1 MKKMLNEWRKFVN
14 EAEQI
19 SEEQKDPDKISQA
32 RLDGATDWS
41 EGGSMERADKW
52 EDGPYFDDYEDA
64 YYTAR
69 EEEDR
74 QDYYADLEEDLDEGE
89 DSRVRKMTPAGDLEY
104 FEMLMDNGDSYIAE
118 YDPSSEKVI
127 VYTIQDAGEEL
138 AARALRYIQQDAPYD
153 QERFP
158 EPEEM
163 NEEQLDPDKYYLM
176 DGGRVYKGPFDSYE
190 EAEDAEDV
198 GGLQIKSP
206 KPKFSPEEI
215 AAAKARAAKFGL

>member
-19 SEEQKDPDKISQA
+19 REEQKDPEMISQA
-32 RLDGATDWS
+32 RLDGATDYR
-41 EGGSMERADKW
+41 EHGSMERADRW
-52 EDGPYFDDYEDA
+52 EGGPYFEEYEDA
-64 YYTAR
+64 YYTER
-69 EEEDR
+69 EEGDR
-74 QDYYADLEEDLDEGE
+74 QDYYRDLDDDLNEGG
-89 DSRVRKMTPAGDLEY
+89 DNRVRKMTPAGDLEY

-158 EPEEM
+158 EGE
-163 NEEQLDPDKYYLM
+163 
-176 DGGRVYKGPFDSYE
+176 
-190 EAEDAEDV
+190 
-198 GGLQIKSP
+198 
-206 KPKFSPEEI
+206 
-215 AAAKARAAKFGL
+215 

>member
-74 QDYYADLEEDLDEGE
+74 QDYYA
-89 DSRVRKMTPAGDLEY
+89 
-104 FEMLMDNGDSYIAE
+104 
-118 YDPSSEKVI
+118 
-127 VYTIQDAGEEL
+127 
-138 AARALRYIQQDAPYD
+138 
-153 QERFP
+153 
-158 EPEEM
+158 
-163 NEEQLDPDKYYLM
+163 
-176 DGGRVYKGPFDSYE
+176 
-190 EAEDAEDV
+190 
-198 GGLQIKSP
+198 
-206 KPKFSPEEI
+206 
-215 AAAKARAAKFGL
+215 

>member
-89 DSRVRKMTPAGDLEY
+89 DNRVRKMTPAGDIEY
-104 FEMLMDNGDSYIAE
+104 FEMIMESGDSYIVE
-118 YDPSSEKVI
+118 YDPSSEEVM
-127 VYTIQDAGEEL
+127 VYAIQDAGEEL
-138 AARALRYIQQDAPYD
+138 AARALRYIHQDLPYD
-153 QERFP
+153 QERLP
-158 EPEEM
+158 EDEE
-163 NEEQLDPDKYYLM
+163 
-176 DGGRVYKGPFDSYE
+176 
-190 EAEDAEDV
+190 
-198 GGLQIKSP
+198 
-206 KPKFSPEEI
+206 
-215 AAAKARAAKFGL
+215 

>member
-19 SEEQKDPDKISQA
+19 SEEQKDRDKISQA

-74 QDYYADLEEDLDEGE
+74 QDYYDDLEEDLDERCQKGYKTHPT
-89 DSRVRKMTPAGDLEY
+89 RKTKKMYGKTY
-104 FEMLMDNGDSYIAE
+104 RNCVKAE
-118 YDPSSEKVI
+118 
-127 VYTIQDAGEEL
+127 
-138 AARALRYIQQDAPYD
+138 
-153 QERFP
+153 
-158 EPEEM
+158 
-163 NEEQLDPDKYYLM
+163 
-176 DGGRVYKGPFDSYE
+176 
-190 EAEDAEDV
+190 
-198 GGLQIKSP
+198 
-206 KPKFSPEEI
+206 
-215 AAAKARAAKFGL
+215 

>member
-74 QDYYADLEEDLDEGE
+74 QDYYRDLDDDSNEGE
-89 DSRVRKMTPAGDLEY
+89 DNRVRKMTPAGDIEY
-104 FEMLMDNGDSYIAE
+104 FEMIMESGDSYIVE
-118 YDPSSEKVI
+118 YDPSSEEVM
-127 VYTIQDAGEEL
+127 VYAIQDAGEEL
-138 AARALRYIQQDAPYD
+138 AARALRYIHQDLPYD
-153 QERFP
+153 QERLP
-158 EPEEM
+158 EDEE
-163 NEEQLDPDKYYLM
+163 
-176 DGGRVYKGPFDSYE
+176 
-190 EAEDAEDV
+190 
-198 GGLQIKSP
+198 
-206 KPKFSPEEI
+206 
-215 AAAKARAAKFGL
+215 